1 MKKENAEDDVFIYV
15 YLCVIM
21 LIVVVVVLRQKKTD
35 GVMLIDNV
43 FFPSKLKTQKEERTK
58 PDEEKK
64 GDDCRV

>member
-35 GVMLIDNV
+35 GVMLTDNV

-58 PDEEKK
+58 PNEEKK

>member
-35 GVMLIDNV
+35 GVMLTDNV
-43 FFPSKLKTQKEERTK
+43 QFFPSKLKTQKEERTK

-64 GDDCRV
+64 RR

>member
-35 GVMLIDNV
+35 GVMLTDNV
-43 FFPSKLKTQKEERTK
+43 FFSRQS
-58 PDEEKK
+58 
-64 GDDCRV
+64 